1 METADQHYFIATG
14 IMNNPYLTIIIPTL
28 QAERTLPDALNSLV
42 SQQYSDFEVLIMDSM
57 SRDRTL
63 AIAEAFVKND
73 GRVRVFSEPDKGI
86 YDAMNKGIEKARGQW
101 ILFLGS
107 DDRLQDKEALA
118 FFAALPDPGA
128 FDMVYGNVVSPSYK
142 GVYDGPFSFPKLL
155 SRNMPHQAIFYR
167 KSLFELIGGY
177 TIRYRG
183 HADWEFNIRC
193 FSDNRVRIR
202 YIDRIIAYF
211 GADGVSSRHDIPFIK
226 ERLLPERLR
235 LLNATPHS
243 LRSLK
248 TFDEW
253 WRLLRNA
260 CIRDTDSLETSAAG
274 QRVPNPVFSM
284 LRWQRKMPT
293 GFLQNGLFSKSL
305 MFINY
310 LRNFLTGSL

>member
-1 METADQHYFIATG
+1 
-14 IMNNPYLTIIIPTL
+14 MNNPYLTIIIPTL
-28 QAERTLPDALNSLV
+28 QAERTLQDALDSLL
-42 SQQYSDFEVLIMDSM
+42 SQQYRDFEVLIMDSV

-63 AIAEAFVKND
+63 AIAETFVKND

-86 YDAMNKGIEKARGQW
+86 YDAMNKGIQKARGQW
-101 ILFLGS
+101 ILFLGG
-107 DDRLQDKEALA
+107 DDRLHDKEVLG
-118 FFAALPDPGA
+118 FFAALPDLDA
-128 FDMVYGNVVSPSYK
+128 FDMIYGNVVSPSYK

-167 KSLFELIGGY
+167 KSLFGLIGDY
-177 TIRYRG
+177 IIHYRG

-211 GADGVSSRHDIPFIK
+211 GADGVSARHDIPFIK

-235 LLNATPHS
+235 LLNATPHG
-243 LRSLK
+243 LRSIR

-260 CIRDTDSLETSAAG
+260 GIRDSHSLVDSAAG
-274 QRVPNPVFSM
+274 QSIPKPVIGM
-284 LRWQRKMPT
+284 IGWQRKMPEQL
-293 GFLQNGLFSKSL
+293 LQAGLFSKSL

-310 LRNFLTGSL
+310 LRNFLTASL

>member
-1 METADQHYFIATG
+1 METIDQYHFIATG
-14 IMNNPYLTIIIPTL
+14 IMSKPFLTIIIPTL
-28 QAERTLPDALNSLV
+28 RAEKTLRQSVESLLE
-42 SQQYSDFEVLIMDSM
+42 QQFRNFEILIMDSL
-57 SRDRTL
+57 SQDRTL
-63 AIAEAFVKND
+63 AIAEAYAEKD
-73 GRVRVFSEPDKGI
+73 DRLRVISEPDKGI

-107 DDRLQDKEALA
+107 DDRLHDKDVLT
-118 FFAALPDPGA
+118 FFTALPDLGS

-155 SRNMPHQAIFYR
+155 SRNMPHQAIFYK

-177 TIRYRG
+177 TIHYRG

-193 FSDNRVRIR
+193 FSDSRVRVR
-202 YIDRIIAYF
+202 YIDRVIAYF

-260 CIRDTDSLETSAAG
+260 GIRDKDALVDSAAG
-274 QRVPNPVFSM
+274 QSVPKPVIGM
-284 LRWQRKMPT
+284 IGWQRKMPP
-293 GFLQNGLFSKSL
+293 GLLRAGLFSKSL

-310 LRNFLTGSL
+310 LRNFLTGFL